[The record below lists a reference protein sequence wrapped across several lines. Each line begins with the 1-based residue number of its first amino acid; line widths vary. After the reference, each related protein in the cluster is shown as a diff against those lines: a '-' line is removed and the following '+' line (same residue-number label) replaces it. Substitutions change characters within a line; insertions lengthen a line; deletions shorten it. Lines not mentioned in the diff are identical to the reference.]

1 MIVMQ
6 VYVVRK
12 LWCYMIPIK
21 SNHNLFGDNIAFVE
35 EWDFSAA
42 NTSHQSRIDA
52 VTQVASVC
60 YGNTKVIG
68 SSTLYN
74 KLEQESLGLPSSA
87 FEFVPVLLPY
97 HSVFDNWVAPELPN
111 VLKFGEPV
119 EHEDYLWVLSN
130 LRAMLADGF
139 DTEFFNTP
147 EEVDIIRKYFKVY
160 RSKIDLNT
168 RSQLVRHRTNYQELS
183 RRYVSGQK
191 QQFEFYIP
199 EDYPDQSLV
208 RGIYQEQVA
217 LYEALLVA
225 GVKKEQARRVIPQA
239 AYTTI
244 WHGWQ
249 PRGLQ
254 NFINLRTSHHA
265 QREIR
270 WLATQMKEWLE

>member
-1 MIVMQ
+1 MT
-6 VYVVRK
+6 
-12 LWCYMIPIK
+12 PIK
-21 SNHNLFGDNIAFVE
+21 SNYNLFGDGTAFIE
-35 EWDFSAA
+35 EWDFSGA

-60 YGNTKVIG
+60 YGNDKVIG

-74 KLEQESLGLPSSA
+74 KLEQEALGLPSSA
-87 FEFVPVLLPY
+87 FEFVPVLLPIKILSERLYMY
-97 HSVFDNWVAPELPN
+97 HQMHVI
-111 VLKFGEPV
+111 KFGEFIGQ
-119 EHEDYLWVLSN
+119 YLLTN
-130 LRAMLADGF
+130 LRALLADGF

-168 RSQLVRHRTNYQELS
+168 RSQLVRHRQANYQELS

-199 EDYPDQSLV
+199 EDYPDQNLV
-208 RGIYQEQVA
+208 RRAYQEQVA
-217 LYEALLVA
+217 LYEALLAA

-270 WLATQMKEWLE
+270 WLAEQMKEWL